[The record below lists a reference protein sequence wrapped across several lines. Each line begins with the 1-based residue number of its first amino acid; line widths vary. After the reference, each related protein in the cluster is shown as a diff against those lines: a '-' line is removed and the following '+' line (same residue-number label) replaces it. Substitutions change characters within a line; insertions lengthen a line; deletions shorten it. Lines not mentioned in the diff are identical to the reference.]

1 MSIETLGESLLSQAK
16 SKRKKQEKRAKLFT
30 GVMLGVQVGN
40 AILRK
45 KAKERANE
53 FWASN
58 QGVLNQRANQ
68 FEKGVGFWDKHNTLM
83 NSKGIAGGGNWK
95 DAYKEELYKTYIDR
109 DLGGIKPKDMIKFK
123 QNVDSKIQDDLK
135 AYEEKLEVYKN
146 FKNIPSTG
154 RTASKTAYVK
164 TLRDKLEKSAST
176 ISKRDSIGGYL
187 LSQVGIMGYKKP
199 DMQTTTILDGE
210 SIVTAGGLSDKEREQ
225 LMVEFTQA
233 NLLDKNVA
241 KANAQSQYQPMTQEE
256 IQSYMPKG
264 TTSVKPITSHADS
277 LGKALSE
284 DNIRRQE
291 SLLNEYRY
299 TYDGKEEQT
308 VRQIYENIAKNDS
321 QQAATIFYND
331 VLTIS
336 RDLQLAY
343 EEDPDTTDVKDA
355 EYFVDLAIKEVLP
368 KPRNEGSSFNLQ
380 TDIEVFN
387 PETGEAETKKA
398 GAIVNTFKG
407 LTKEKA
413 LNELK
418 LYKNNFETVYP
429 DLVDYLETFVNDT
442 YVNEE
447 DNIPSIFSKN
457 PGVRGGLTGNLPY
470 GAG

>member
-40 AILRK
+40 QVLRRRAEK
-45 KAKERANE
+45 RANE
-53 FWASN
+53 FWKSN
-58 QGVLNQRANQ
+58 EGVLNQRASQ
-68 FEKGVGFWDKHNTLM
+68 FEKGVGFWDNHNTLM
-83 NSKGIAGGGNWK
+83 KSKGIAGGGNWK

-109 DLGGIKPKDMIKFK
+109 DLGGTKPKDMIKFK

-135 AYEEKLEVYKN
+135 AYEQKLEVYKN

-187 LSQVGIMGYKKP
+187 LSQVGINKKP
-199 DMQTTTILDGE
+199 DMQTTTMLDGE
-210 SIVTAGGLSDKEREQ
+210 SIVTAGGLSSEERKQ
-225 LMVEFTQA
+225 LMTEFKQS
-233 NLLDKNVA
+233 NLLEKNVSLSESSS
-241 KANAQSQYQPMTQEE
+241 KYQPMSEEE
-256 IQSYMPKG
+256 IKSFMPEG
-264 TTSVKPITSHADS
+264 TTSVKPISSHASS
-277 LGKALSE
+277 LNKAISE

-321 QQAATIFYND
+321 QQAATIFSND

-336 RDLQLAY
+336 RDLQIAY
-343 EEDPDTTDVKDA
+343 EADPDTTDVKDA

-368 KPRNEGSSFNLQ
+368 KPRNEGSSFNLESEISIVNPQ
-380 TDIEVFN
+380 GITD
-387 PETGEAETKKA
+387 TKKA
-398 GAIVNTFKG
+398 GAIVKTFEG

-413 LNELK
+413 LDQLK
-418 LYKNNFETVYP
+418 FYKNNFETAYP

-442 YVNEE
+442 YANEE